1 MLARLCIFVAKKM
14 ICLMPF
20 RIFFLL
26 ISLFIIPSISLQAV
40 TSVNTVADV
49 LNQLDVELQNDAYYR
64 QQRQELLVQLQARCN
79 TLRNEED
86 IYYQNRQIYDECFA
100 FDSGLAMEVVDA
112 NLSYARK
119 LRDHDRI
126 VEWQIKRSFILASTG
141 LLMEAR
147 EELSAMNGLSLSH
160 DLQLQYYNQMQY
172 LYSHLWQY
180 TWEGPLKEQYQAMNQ
195 LYNDSIYQILQPSD
209 SEYAWLKAW
218 SDMRSDSLYAC
229 AASLRIQVDSLPM
242 NSRSDAMLAYV
253 LARMYEQMGNRDAHI
268 HYLAQSAMA
277 DIRSANQDIASLEEL
292 AIVLY
297 DMYNAEHS
305 GRSSILALESDG
317 LIARAYNYINVCLQT
332 TQRYNNRVR
341 TVSIARVL
349 DNILQAYLQRDAHQ
363 RSRLQ
368 YSLVTVSILLLLV
381 VIAIVLLLRQKKR
394 MTQGRQKLAE
404 SNRELEQNRQELA
417 DANQQLQEAMSQL
430 RQSMQSQAVANQ
442 RLRES
447 DMVKEEYI
455 GYLFAICSSY
465 ISKLDEFRK
474 NINRKARVKLYDE
487 VLQMTDKSTMVQDEL
502 KEFYHNFDAIFLH
515 LYPDFVSQFNE
526 LLLPEER
533 IEPKKGDLLNT
544 DLRIYALVR
553 LGINDSVKIAELL
566 HCSPQTIYNNR
577 LKIRSKAIVPK
588 EDFVRLV
595 QHLGHPEKFT
605 DAEM

>member
-1 MLARLCIFVAKKM
+1 MLHRPVVI
-14 ICLMPF
+14 I
-20 RIFFLL
+20 
-26 ISLFIIPSISLQAV
+26 LFIIIALSQVLAAPSYDEAAERAL
-40 TSVNTVADV
+40 
-49 LNQLDVELQNDAYYR
+49 LQLDEELQ
-64 QQRQELLVQLQARCN
+64 
-79 TLRNEED
+79 RNEDYIRQRREIIDQLYARRSTLHNPED
-86 IYYQNRQIYDECFA
+86 VYYHNLQIYDQTFT
-100 FDSGLAMEVVDA
+100 FDAELAMEMVEA
-112 NLSYARK
+112 NLAYARTQ
-119 LRDHDRI
+119 HDKER
-126 VEWQIKRSFILASTG
+126 VTEWKIRRSFLLASTG

-147 EELSAMNGLSLSH
+147 EELDGMNGMQMGH
-160 DLQLQYYNQMQY
+160 DLRLQYYNQMQY

-180 TWEGPLKEQYQAMNQ
+180 TWAGPMKDQYQAMNEV
-195 LYNDSIYQILQPSD
+195 YNDSIFMILQPSD
-209 SEYAWLKAW
+209 PDYRWFKAW
-218 SDMRSDSLYAC
+218 SDIKTDSVGAC
-229 AASLRIQVDSLPM
+229 ANGLRQLADSLPM
-242 NSRSDAMLAYV
+242 NSRSDAMIAYV
-253 LARMYEQMGNRDAHI
+253 LARMYEAIGDHNLHI
-268 HYLAQSAMA
+268 YYLAQSAMA

-292 AIVLY
+292 AGTLY
-297 DMYNAEHS
+297 DIYATEH
-305 GRSSILALESDG
+305 RQRTSILALDSDQ

-349 DNILQAYLQRDAHQ
+349 DQILQAYLERDAHQ

-368 YSLVTVSILLLLV
+368 YSLVTVSLLLLLLGGGV
-381 VIAIVLLLRQKKR
+381 VLIWRQKQR
-394 MTQGRQKLAE
+394 LGR
-404 SNRELEQNRQELA
+404 SRQELA
-417 DANQQLQEAMSQL
+417 ASNQELVTSRQELAEANQQLQDANRQLHEAMEQL
-430 RQSMQSQAVANQ
+430 QQSITSQAEANQ

-447 DMVKEEYI
+447 DLVKEEYI

-465 ISKLDEFRK
+465 ISKLDDFRK
-474 NINRKARVKLYDE
+474 NINRKAKVKLYDE

-515 LYPDFVSQFNE
+515 LYPDFVSQFNA
-526 LLLPEER
+526 LLQPDER

-605 DAEM
+605 DAKI